1 MNKNT
6 ALEISTPSSSIEKVT
21 SSHKRRVIAARRR
34 MNPWHWFGWLRRT
47 LKSRPNRE
55 FYSQSEKRQHQHV
68 RMAQRAANHHH
79 GFKF

>member
-1 MNKNT
+1 MNKNN

-21 SSHKRRVIAARRR
+21 SHKRRVIAARRR

-55 FYSQSEKRQHQHV
+55 FYSQSETRQHQHV
-68 RMAQRAANHHH
+68 RMAPRAAHHHH

>member
-1 MNKNT
+1 MSKNHT
-6 ALEISTPSSSIEKVT
+6 IEMGTPSSSLEHV
-21 SSHKRRVIAARRR
+21 SSSNKRRVISVRRR

-55 FYSQSEKRQHQHV
+55 FYSQSEKRQHQYV
-68 RMAQRAANHHH
+68 KMAQRAANHHH